1 MDEVT
6 LDRAATT
13 LAACD
18 QVIALTGAGISVE
31 SGIPDF
37 RSPGGLW
44 DRFDPA
50 VYAQL
55 GTFLQHPERSWEM
68 FLEVEQ
74 VIASADPNPAHYALA
89 DLERDGILRSVITQN
104 IDGLHQAAGSRNVRE
119 FHGTHAELHCVE
131 CGRRYGREA
140 AGDESPPRCSCGR
153 ILKPAVVLF
162 GESIPEGPARASAQD
177 AELCDAML
185 VVGTS
190 AEVYPAAAIP
200 YRVSR
205 RGLPVIAVDLQP
217 TSLVRELSCM
227 FLQGSAGDVLPQLV
241 DRVRQHRERT
251 AERGLRMIGAGRYAG
266 RGSRRSWGS

>member
-6 LDRAATT
+6 LERAAGI
-13 LAACD
+13 LADCD
-18 QVIALTGAGISVE
+18 HAIALTGAGISVD

-55 GTFLQHPERSWEM
+55 DTFLHHPEKSWEM

-74 VIASADPNPAHYALA
+74 VIASARPNPAHHALA
-89 DLERDGILRSVITQN
+89 VLEREGIVRSVITQN
-104 IDGLHQAAGSRNVRE
+104 IDGLHQAAGSRSVRE
-119 FHGTHAELHCVE
+119 FHGTHSTLHCVE
-131 CGRRYGREA
+131 CGQHYSRDVVRAEI
-140 AGDESPPRCSCGR
+140 PPRCACGQA
-153 ILKPAVVLF
+153 LKPAVVLF
-162 GESIPEGPARASAQD
+162 GEAIPEGPALASAQD

-200 YRVSR
+200 FRVSR
-205 RGLPVIAVDLQP
+205 RGKPVIAVDLQP
-217 TSLVRELSCM
+217 TSLVRQLSCM
-227 FLQGSAGDVLPQLV
+227 FLQGSAGVVLPELV
-241 DRVRQHRERT
+241 DRVRQRRAASEERS
-251 AERGLRMIGAGRYAG
+251 EVCG
-266 RGSRRSWGS
+266 